1 MQGNSFELRLASW
14 DFKSKRGNFYLDLAK
29 AMKATPG
36 EPITKFLSRY
46 GERYEKEAVG
56 ILARHWLGRF
66 NHVGTFTEAVRGTI
80 PDEDLTILAVSE
92 QAGDLVV
99 GLASLG
105 KNIIAL
111 TQCKKDIFGTLK
123 ASIFLVLLLHIFFAI
138 EAFIVMPKIESAM
151 KANID
156 ISKLGLVG
164 TIYFSGAE
172 LIRDWWWAWLMFLVL
187 ITFTVIW
194 SLKNY
199 AGKLRPWLDNN
210 MLPFQMFREFN
221 SASFLIALGS
231 VTKLMGSQVVQLN
244 EALNKI
250 GEDAYTWL
258 SWQIGMIQE
267 NLQIN
272 PNGKGEIFNTG
283 LVNRIAYYRILDIAE
298 YAQMEEMLNSVG
310 EIILETAPVETK
322 KKAEFLRY
330 VLLIICL
337 SLMIGAYAG
346 TFLLI
351 AAFKAQV
358 LVKSM

>member
-1 MQGNSFELRLASW
+1 MQGNNFELRLATW
-14 DFKSKRGNFYLDLAK
+14 DFKSNRGAFYLDLAK
-29 AMKATPG
+29 AMTAMPG

-46 GERYEKEAVG
+46 GERYEKESVG
-56 ILARHWLGRF
+56 ILARHWLSRF

-80 PDEDLTILAVSE
+80 PDEDLTVLAVSE
-92 QAGDLVV
+92 RAGDLVV
-99 GLASLG
+99 GLSSLG
-105 KNIIAL
+105 NNIIAL
-111 TQCKKDIFGTLK
+111 TQCKKDIFSTLR
-123 ASIFLVLLLHIFFAI
+123 ASFFLLLLLHIFFAI
-138 EAFIVMPKIESAM
+138 EAFVVMPKIENAM
-151 KANID
+151 RANID
-156 ISKLGLVG
+156 ISKLGIVG

-172 LIRDWWWAWLMFLVL
+172 LIRDWWWAWLMFV
-187 ITFTVIW
+187 IFMTFTVIW

-199 AGKLRPWLDNN
+199 TGKMRPWLDNHI
-210 MLPFQMFREFN
+210 LPFQMFREFN

-250 GEDAYTWL
+250 GEDAYMWL

-283 LVNRIAYYRILDIAE
+283 LVSRNAYYRILDIAE
-298 YAQMEEMLNSVG
+298 YAQMDKMLNSVG

-330 VLLIICL
+330 TLMIVCL
-337 SLMIGAYAG
+337 SLMIGTYAG
-346 TFLLI
+346 TYVLI
-351 AAFKAQV
+351 GAFKAQV
-358 LVKSM
+358 LLKSM